1 MLPNIKSI
9 LTGQPLTGLAHR
21 VSQQIA
27 YVESTLAQQSA
38 MLDMTLNQQMP
49 LEAVPPMNQVPLD
62 ANKIAEGRPVAE
74 SIEMNG
80 L

>member
-1 MLPNIKSI
+1 MLPNLKAM
-9 LTGQPLTGLAHR
+9 LNNRPLNGLAGR
-21 VSQQIA
+21 IESQVRQIDA
-27 YVESTLAQQSA
+27 MLPIQSA
-38 MLDMTLNQQMP
+38 MIDQSLNMP
-49 LEAVPPMNQVPLD
+49 LAAVPPLNQVPID

>member
-1 MLPNIKSI
+1 MLPNLKA
-9 LTGQPLTGLAHR
+9 LLNNRPLGGLAGR
-21 VSQQIA
+21 IESQVRQIDA
-27 YVESTLAQQSA
+27 MLPVQSA
-38 MLDMTLNQQMP
+38 VIDQSLAMP
-49 LEAVPPMNQVPLD
+49 ITAVPPLNQVPID